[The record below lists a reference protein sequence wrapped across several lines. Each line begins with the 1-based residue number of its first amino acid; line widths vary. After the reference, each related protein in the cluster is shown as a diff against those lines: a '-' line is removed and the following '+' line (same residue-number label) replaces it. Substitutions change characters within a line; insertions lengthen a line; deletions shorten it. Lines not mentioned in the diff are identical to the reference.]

1 MENKVSLKI
10 SNYSYFLMMLFLPIS
25 LLLDNVFLI
34 IMFSSTLFNVK
45 KLRNNKVTYY
55 LLAFYLFILF
65 NSLLNN
71 EFVLEQENY
80 IRLLP
85 FLLIPFCLENLD
97 NEVKFKGLFF
107 LFMGIIVIQINS
119 VYGIINYYYFTEGKK
134 YALKNYSK
142 INEILNYERPYLGFF
157 SALNIIIC
165 FYFFSIKQK
174 RLLSVLIAVLSLV
187 LIIVISARLAII
199 VVFLTGVIV
208 LFKKVS
214 KKKMMVALSV
224 LIGTLLI
231 VLLSNSSI
239 KERFNQ
245 IGNDARI
252 VTWNGAVQS
261 FNNTNKYVFGSGSGQ
276 KTRSNLLEYYKNYEG
291 FISQDEKNRFV
302 SKNYNTHNQYL
313 NELLRG
319 GMIGLLLLLVPQFL
333 LLYFN
338 FHQKNTL
345 AILFLTSITCFCLV
359 ENILDRQVGVY
370 LYALLLSLSN
380 VYKKAKE

>member
-1 MENKVSLKI
+1 MKNKISLKI
-10 SNYSYFLMMLFLPIS
+10 STYSYLLLMFFLPIS
-25 LLLDNVFLI
+25 LLLDNIFLI
-34 IMFSSTLFNVK
+34 IMFLSTLFNVK
-45 KLRNNKVTYY
+45 KVRDNKVTYY

-65 NSLLNN
+65 NGLLNY
-71 EFVLEQENY
+71 ELVLEKENY
-80 IRLLP
+80 IKLLP
-85 FLLIPFCLENLD
+85 FLLIPFCLENID
-97 NEVKFKGLFF
+97 NEIKLKGLFF
-107 LFMGIIVIQINS
+107 LFISIIIIQVNS

-165 FYFFSIKQK
+165 FYFFSIKRK
-174 RLLSVLIAVLSLV
+174 RFLSILIAVFSLI

-199 VVFLTGVIV
+199 VVFFTGVIIFFKEISRRKV
-208 LFKKVS
+208 MIALF
-214 KKKMMVALSV
+214 V

-231 VLLSNSSI
+231 VLLSDSSL

-245 IGNDARI
+245 IGNDARV
-252 VTWNGAVQS
+252 VTWNGAIHS

-276 KTRSNLLEYYKNYEG
+276 KTRIDLLEYYKNYEG
-291 FISQDEKNRFV
+291 FISQDEKNRFI

-319 GMIGLLLLLVPQFL
+319 GFIGFFLLLIPQII

-338 FHQKNTL
+338 FKKNNVIGL
-345 AILFLTSITCFCLV
+345 MFLIAIMSFSLV

-370 LYALLLSLSN
+370 LYALLLSLTRIT
-380 VYKKAKE
+380 YKVKE

>member
-1 MENKVSLKI
+1 
-10 SNYSYFLMMLFLPIS
+10 MMFFLPIS
-25 LLLDNVFLI
+25 LLLDNIFLV
-34 IMFSSTLFNVK
+34 IMFLSTLFNVK
-45 KLRNNKVTYY
+45 KIINNKIFYY
-55 LLAFYLFILF
+55 LLAFYLYIIFNGLF
-65 NSLLNN
+65 NY

-85 FLLIPFCLENLD
+85 LLLIPFCLENVDTEIKL
-97 NEVKFKGLFF
+97 KGLLF
-107 LFMGIIVIQINS
+107 LFIGIIIIQVNS

-165 FYFFSIKQK
+165 FYLFSIKWK
-174 RLLSVLIAVLSLV
+174 RFLSVLISVFSLI
-187 LIIVISARLAII
+187 LIIIISARLAII

-208 LFKKVS
+208 FFKQIS
-214 KKKMMVALSV
+214 IKKLMIALLV
-224 LIGTLLI
+224 LIGTFLI
-231 VLLSNSSI
+231 VLLSNSSL

-245 IGNDARI
+245 IGNDARV
-252 VTWNGAVQS
+252 VTWNGAIHS
-261 FNNTNKYVFGSGSGQ
+261 FNKTNKYIFGSGSGQ
-276 KTRSNLLEYYKNYEG
+276 LTRNDLLEYYKNYEG

-319 GMIGLLLLLVPQFL
+319 GMIGLLLLLIPQFL

-345 AILFLTSITCFCLV
+345 AILFLTSIICFCLV